1 MIRGTTPTYIIK
13 IKGDNLK
20 DATPYV
26 TISQGET
33 EITKSGDELIADR
46 DDKSCILAVSLT
58 QEETLK
64 LAKGR
69 AEIQVRWVNNDGIA
83 GATDLR
89 YMKVKPILLE
99 GVINHA

>member
-13 IKGDNLK
+13 ISGDNLK

-26 TISQGET
+26 TISQGQT
-33 EITKSGDELIADR
+33 EITKSGEGLITDR
-46 DDKSCILAVSLT
+46 DDTSCVLTVALT

-69 AEIQVRWVNNDGIA
+69 ADLQVRWVNTEGTA
-83 GATDLR
+83 GATDVKCV
-89 YMKVKPILLE
+89 KVKPVLLE
-99 GVINHA
+99 GVISHE